1 MHKNFC
7 LLSGAHKK
15 IISSRFTGVDF
26 YIDCVRYATLD
37 GADFIHKKKKLDIQ
51 IFNEVNTIISAN
63 FPLNLFCA
71 SRRPVHSNPAV
82 VASLSAVP
90 VRRISCNIVR
100 YSCMLSSRSVCLSVN
115 YTKRF
120 FHFSSVAHTA
130 PKKPKKFTEAPHSDS
145 KAAHR
150 KREKLICIFVEMAF
164 KDSHVYIISSPRPP
178 EMLIVWLRVT
188 RI

>member
-1 MHKNFC
+1 MTF
-7 LLSGAHKK
+7 
-15 IISSRFTGVDF
+15 ISIAFDTRPSTVLPS
-26 YIDCVRYATLD
+26 YIR
-37 GADFIHKKKKLDIQ
+37 KKKLDIQ
-51 IFNEVNTIISAN
+51 IVNEVNTIISAN

-100 YSCMLSSRSVCLSVN
+100 YSCMLSARSVCLSVN

-130 PKKPKKFTEAPHSDS
+130 PKTKKVYRGPAFSFGSSTS
-145 KAAHR
+145 KAREAHLYCR
-150 KREKLICIFVEMAF
+150 RDGVQGLSCL
-164 KDSHVYIISSPRPP
+164 HNLLSPTPP

>member
-1 MHKNFC
+1 MTF
-7 LLSGAHKK
+7 
-15 IISSRFTGVDF
+15 ISIAFDTRPSTVLTS
-26 YIDCVRYATLD
+26 YIR
-37 GADFIHKKKKLDIQ
+37 KKLDIQ

-100 YSCMLSSRSVCLSVN
+100 YSCMLSARSVCLSVN

-120 FHFSSVAHTA
+120 FSLLLGRSHRTENQKSLQRPRILFRKQHIESERSS
-130 PKKPKKFTEAPHSDS
+130 
-145 KAAHR
+145 
-150 KREKLICIFVEMAF
+150 FVL
-164 KDSHVYIISSPRPP
+164 SSRWRSRTL
-178 EMLIVWLRVT
+178 MST
-188 RI
+188 